1 MRIELIEQASP
12 ELREAVHS
20 VLRTFNRQANPAW
33 YAARALPENEP
44 RPLNLFAFDNLGQA
58 RGGLFGE
65 TQFLWLKVS
74 ILAVHADFRQQ
85 GLGRRLMQQAEA
97 IASERGCRFAYV
109 DTMETQ
115 APTFYEKL
123 GYQIAGRLDNW
134 DSHGHAKFFL
144 TKTLRLPP

>member
-1 MRIELIEQASP
+1 MRLELIREPSP
-12 ELREAVHS
+12 ELKEAVQCE
-20 VLRTFNRQANPAW
+20 LRAFNRQANPDW

-44 RPLNLFAFDNLGQA
+44 QPLNLFAFDNHGQA

-85 GLGRRLMQQAEA
+85 GLGTRLMQRAEA
-97 IASERGCRFAYV
+97 IAVERGCRFAYV

-115 APTFYEKL
+115 APVFYEKL

-144 TKTLRLPP
+144 TKSLS